1 MEDVR
6 LEAGRDD
13 LRRLRSSKDEAAT
26 LDECHYSRVKLRT
39 FHDSVV
45 AAEPDKGLEP
55 NKA

>member
-6 LEAGRDD
+6 LEGGRDD
-13 LRRLRSSKDEAAT
+13 LRRLKSSKNEAAT

-39 FHDSVV
+39 FHDSVE